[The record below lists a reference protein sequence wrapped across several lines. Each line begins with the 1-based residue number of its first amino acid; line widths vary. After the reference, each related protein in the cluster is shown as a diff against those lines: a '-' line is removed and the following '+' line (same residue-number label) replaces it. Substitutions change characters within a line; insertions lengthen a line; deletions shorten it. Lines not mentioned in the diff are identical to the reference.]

1 MKRANK
7 LAPLNN
13 SQPIQEYGVSFGARN
28 RSNVNP
34 AMANE
39 HRDVRI
45 ITSAVNKSNK
55 DIEKLRRENRN
66 LLAALMSK
74 EEENNRLESIV
85 EEYE

>member
-1 MKRANK
+1 
-7 LAPLNN
+7 
-13 SQPIQEYGVSFGARN
+13 
-28 RSNVNP
+28 
-34 AMANE
+34 MANE